1 MRHALAYLRPP
12 RRADEFRAQLNP
24 LLARYEMPLELSAT
38 GEVVAL
44 APDEMRGLLDA
55 PIPFFADHDLVTS
68 RVEAAI
74 ALYVYLATIHAVLRL
89 KERESKAAAVQ
100 QA

>member
-1 MRHALAYLRPP
+1 
-12 RRADEFRAQLNP
+12 
-24 LLARYEMPLELSAT
+24 
-38 GEVVAL
+38 
-44 APDEMRGLLDA
+44 MRGLLDA